1 MRSCLKQNISAPSP
15 AGYGWQIEDGTL
27 HITWMTRNPA
37 PDCGCKGACET
48 GRCSCFSAGL
58 CCTDLCRCCNCA
70 NTKETEELE
79 DNRPDTDSEDWVS
92 LICYFLFSF
101 VQFYIS
107 YFIFFIKIVFMVH
120 PCCFHLWKNE
130 WMNEWMRLR
139 RKTDE
144 ELTRRKK
151 ETEKKRGRSKE
162 KETEKKRGR
171 S

>member
-37 PDCGCKGACET
+37 PDRGLHVIHCGCKGACET

-120 PCCFHLWKNE
+120 QCCFHLW
-130 WMNEWMRLR
+130 MNEWTNEQMVIGISTITAFYWY
-139 RKTDE
+139 KEGGFFVTYIE
-144 ELTRRKK
+144 ILT
-151 ETEKKRGRSKE
+151 
-162 KETEKKRGR
+162 
-171 S
+171 